1 MGKVNRTYD
10 PFLSVEILGCIATP
24 DMLFYSFCDK
34 KDWGKPDFYNPR
46 VISIMSSDAYIDMH
60 IGGTKMNAIEQRK
73 LELLQC
79 LTNPTLDRETVD
91 EFWNNLLAEDEE
103 QPLHITLAPE
113 PVPYPGMGVSKVS
126 FMGYAETVIHAWYIR
141 PATGTG
147 GQGNLPC
154 IVTFPG
160 YTGDRGY
167 PERYAHF
174 TLLGYAVLAV
184 DVRGQLGETGNL
196 LPQEHGVAKGWITQG
211 LLDKEQSYYLALA
224 MDTVRAI
231 ETAAQ
236 LPGVDAARIAI
247 TGASQGGGI
256 ALLAGAL
263 SRRVAAVAADIP
275 NMCRL
280 DYGVLNSTSSLTEI
294 ADYLKRYPE
303 HLERVLENLAYF
315 DIVNLAHRFTV
326 PVMMSAGWK
335 DTVCMPE
342 AIYAAYNRIESP
354 KQMRDYPF
362 SGHEVS
368 EFQRRQ
374 TALFFQEHLG
384 S

>member
-1 MGKVNRTYD
+1 
-10 PFLSVEILGCIATP
+10 
-24 DMLFYSFCDK
+24 
-34 KDWGKPDFYNPR
+34 
-46 VISIMSSDAYIDMH
+46 
-60 IGGTKMNAIEQRK
+60 MNAIEQRK

-79 LTNPTLDRETVD
+79 LTQPTLDRETVD
-91 EFWNNLLAEDEE
+91 EFWNDRLAENEE
-103 QPLHITLAPE
+103 HPLEITVTPE
-113 PVPYPGMGVSKVS
+113 PVPYLGMKVSKVS
-126 FMGYAETVIHAWYIR
+126 FMGYAETMIHAWYIQ
-141 PATGTG
+141 PASDNG
-147 GQGNLPC
+147 GEEGVPC

-174 TLLGYAVLAV
+174 VLLGYAVLAV

-196 LPQEHGVAKGWITQG
+196 LPQEHGVTKGWITQG
-211 LLDKEQSYYLALA
+211 LLDKEQSYYMALA

-263 SRRVAAVAADIP
+263 SSRVAAVAADIP
-275 NMCRL
+275 NLCRL

-303 HLERVLENLAYF
+303 HLELALENLAYF

-362 SGHEVS
+362 SGHEVN
-368 EFQRRQ
+368 EFQRRE
-374 TALFFQEHLG
+374 TVLFFQEHLG
-384 S
+384 PR